1 MTAIRDLPKVANCL
15 VSRLPG
21 GRGFGSMENYDRA
34 HDSQGKSTEL
44 NSAGYESSHH

>member
-1 MTAIRDLPKVANCL
+1 MTSP
-15 VSRLPG
+15 RLPIVLFPACLG